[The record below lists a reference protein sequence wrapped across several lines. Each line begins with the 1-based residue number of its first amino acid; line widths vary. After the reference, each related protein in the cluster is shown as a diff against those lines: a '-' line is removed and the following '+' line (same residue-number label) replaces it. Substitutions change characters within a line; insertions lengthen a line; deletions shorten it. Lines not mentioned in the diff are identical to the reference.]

1 MDPFTN
7 PKNFKFKWPFPLF
20 ANVATII
27 KSVNVEMVAETL
39 IFDIIDLSKEP
50 LTPAQS
56 LKVQ

>member
-1 MDPFTN
+1 MAPLTN
-7 PKNFKFKWPFPLF
+7 PKNFKFKSPLPLF

-39 IFDIIDLSKEP
+39 IFDIINLSKEP

-56 LKVQ
+56 FKV